1 MELGMS
7 IEVKPVQPQNA
18 LISMDVTELGMS
30 IEVKPVQ
37 HENAI
42 DPMDVT
48 ELGMVTEV
56 MPLLKNP
63 SEPIPVTL

>member
-1 MELGMS
+1 
-7 IEVKPVQPQNA
+7 
-18 LISMDVTELGMS
+18 MDVTELGMS

-42 DPMDVT
+42 DPMVVT